1 MQLIYSKSERNHMS
15 EISGDEI
22 SWCTCLYLMFFTK
35 KVFQKEILM
44 FLKYFLEIKQG
55 LVQEV
60 RDSLLTEKTPDLYMR
75 VLLTLLQGADHYR
88 ENYEKDKIFKQYFS
102 KQEYKQAK
110 ARLKVISR
118 DWPPIPP
125 PPPPDTTPAT
135 AWKL

>member
-1 MQLIYSKSERNHMS
+1 M
-15 EISGDEI
+15 
-22 SWCTCLYLMFFTK
+22 
-35 KVFQKEILM
+35 
-44 FLKYFLEIKQG
+44 KYFLEIKQG